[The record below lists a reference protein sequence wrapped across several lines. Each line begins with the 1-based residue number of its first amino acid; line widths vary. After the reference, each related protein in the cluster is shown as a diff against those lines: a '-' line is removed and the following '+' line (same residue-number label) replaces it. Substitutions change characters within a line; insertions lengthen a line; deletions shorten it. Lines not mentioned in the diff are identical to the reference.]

1 VDNEKATGPKLADA
15 AEDMLRSG
23 FLDGLTRLLEDRFR
37 GVREVFYEDAVA
49 ESVKK
54 LLEAGERREIAN
66 PRAYITTIALN
77 EMRHQ
82 LRRAALEQLPQPSE
96 DDDEDAWMVEGQA
109 GDGRPTEDI
118 AVGQAVYEHVK
129 TMVERW
135 DSRNLR
141 VTTLV
146 VLESAYLGEALAGE
160 ELAERLS
167 EIFDEDVLESTARQ
181 WKKRGL
187 DRLRHQLVAE
197 GYPVQD

>member
-1 VDNEKATGPKLADA
+1 VDNEKATRPKLADV

-23 FLDGLTRLLEDRFR
+23 FLDGLTRLLESRFP
-37 GVREVFYEDAVA
+37 GVREVFHEDAVA
-49 ESVKK
+49 ESVRK
-54 LLEAGERREIAN
+54 LLEAGERREIDN

-82 LRRAALEQLPQPSE
+82 LRRAALEQLPQPS
-96 DDDEDAWMVEGQA
+96 DDEDEEAWMDEGQP
-109 GDGRPTEDI
+109 GNGRPTEDV
-118 AVGQAVYEHVK
+118 AVGEAVYEHVK
-129 TMVERW
+129 ALVERW

-146 VLESAYLGEALAGE
+146 VLESAYLGEALTGE
-160 ELAERLS
+160 ELAERLT
-167 EIFDEDVLESTARQ
+167 EILDEDVLDATARQ

-187 DRLRHQLVAE
+187 DRLRQQLAAE